1 MPIDL
6 VVQAINNLDL
16 KQLSLEKVEILQ
28 KIEPTQQEIKDYKQ
42 YAKTGDVNL
51 LKEED
56 KFMLQLTKVKSIST
70 NLSIMNYMG
79 NFGNSLSLIS
89 PVSLRA

>member
-16 KQLSLEKVEILQ
+16 RQLSLEKVEILQ
-28 KIEPTQQEIKDYKQ
+28 KIEPTKQEIDRYNE
-42 YAKTGDVNL
+42 YAGDVNS
-51 LKEED
+51 LKEVH
-56 KFMLQLTKVKSIST
+56 KFMLQLTKVESISP

-79 NFGNSLSLIS
+79 NFGDSLSLIS